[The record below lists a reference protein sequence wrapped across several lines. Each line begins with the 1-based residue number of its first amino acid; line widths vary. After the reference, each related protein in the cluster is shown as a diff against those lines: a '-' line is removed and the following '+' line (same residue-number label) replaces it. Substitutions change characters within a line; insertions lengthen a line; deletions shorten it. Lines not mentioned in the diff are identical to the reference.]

1 MADERTGIK
10 YIGKDATYKDRM
22 FGTGLVWKQGE
33 ILPVSIDLAKDFLKH
48 PALFAEEPG
57 FSYLGVTRSD
67 QGVVFSEP
75 SLNRAVRAA
84 TPPRVLADA
93 DIDAR
98 PPRMWPVDAVPYRL
112 FNHRSGVAYGH
123 GTDQRQLVL
132 VDVVSRAATNGYQFP
147 LGWAISDIWPG
158 DTCMLIMAVETATST
173 YSLWR
178 TEDGQSVTRVHD
190 LGRDPNGEMTHR
202 PQVRILQRGLERGY
216 LNGQPALLLGTYNVA
231 TDNSVAVAGEIG
243 DAIYLAASTDDGR
256 TWTRINGWN
265 WDFGANSG
273 ARTIKHFHAVRYDR
287 WRDCWWIC
295 SGDSND
301 ESAIIRW
308 DGKAA
313 GPGNVTPAQIAS
325 GAHPGWDCR
334 TGSQRWRAVDL
345 LVTEDWV
352 ESFTDTIGNI
362 TGGIWRVRPD
372 FSGSH
377 RVDHSN
383 RGQNHDGWAA
393 LHHSGGTHLWCD
405 DCRADA
411 ASDSQR
417 WIGIYASANGN
428 RYWEIGRVALTGTG
442 VRIPRGLFE
451 DATGRVWFSCDGEA
465 GKGTYTTTVM
475 ELRGLFREEQ
485 SDNLAP
491 VYFVD
496 FATGSNAADGQTA
509 ASAWKTVRNVFGSN
523 VVTPGARIV
532 VSAGTS
538 TENGVSVIDY
548 LANASPA
555 RDASRRIQISG
566 QGRSKT
572 EVVISGATEG
582 WKDGT
587 SAKTWAIEVTD
598 MTVRSADATKSVIW
612 DNATATGGVP
622 SWIFRDAQIGD
633 MVVGASRAVYLRTAA
648 AKAIRSTIANITN
661 STKYTL
667 YIDGTATIDMQSS
680 RVRGGRA
687 IQRTGAKITALH
699 CDWSEYATTGLSID
713 STATVAPLI
722 ANCVF
727 AGSDQNP
734 IVDSSTTVTLDATNC
749 YGNVFVLP
757 APAGTPDPILPAA
770 GPLDRDPDT
779 LEPFA
784 WSHLCGLA
792 APVGVSWDY
801 YGAPYRKSP
810 AVGCCEVADF

>member
-1 MADERTGIK
+1 MSNWKVGPGGRLYHPTTGA
-10 YIGKDATYKDRM
+10 YVGQLDDNGNEQM
-22 FGTGLVWKQGE
+22 V
-33 ILPVSIDLAKDFLKH
+33 VSYFL
-48 PALFAEEPG
+48 
-57 FSYLGVTRSD
+57 SDGV
-67 QGVVFSEP
+67 VVFSEP
-75 SLNRAVRAA
+75 ALNRAVRSAIPHIL
-84 TPPRVLADA
+84 TDA
-93 DIDAR
+93 DIEAR
-98 PPRMWPVDAVPYRL
+98 PPRLWPVDAVPYRL
-112 FNHRSGVAYGH
+112 FNARDGVAYGH
-123 GTDQRQLVL
+123 GTDQRQLVMI
-132 VDVVSRAATNGYQFP
+132 STATRTATNGYQFP
-147 LGWAISDIWPG
+147 AGWAISDIWPG
-158 DTCMLIMAVETATST
+158 RGCMLVMAVETATST

-178 TEDGQSVTRVHD
+178 TATGTDMTRVHD
-190 LGRDPNGEMTHR
+190 LGRDPNGGLTHR
-202 PQVRILQRGLERGY
+202 PQVRILQRGLERGM
-216 LNGQPALLLGTYNVA
+216 LNGQPALMFGTYNVA

-243 DAIYLAASTDDGR
+243 DAIYLAYSIDDGQ
-256 TWTRINGWN
+256 TWARGNGWN
-265 WDFGANSG
+265 WNFETGVG
-273 ARTIKHFHAVRYDR
+273 LRTIKHFHAVRYDP
-287 WRDCWWIC
+287 WRDCWWVC
-295 SGDSND
+295 AGDIND

-308 DGKAA
+308 DGKSP
-313 GPGNVTPAQIAS
+313 GPGNVTPTQIQS
-325 GAHPGWDCR
+325 GAYPGWDCR

-383 RGQNHDGWAA
+383 LGQNHDGWAA

-411 ASDSQR
+411 ANDTQR

-428 RYWEIGRVALTGTG
+428 RYWEIGRVALTGTD
-442 VRIPRGLFE
+442 VKIPRGFFE
-451 DATGRVWFSCDGEA
+451 DEAGRVWFSCDGEA
-465 GKGTYTTTVM
+465 GKGTYATTVM

-485 SDNLAP
+485 SDNIAP
-491 VYFVD
+491 AYFVD
-496 FATGSNAADGQTA
+496 FAAGSDAADGKTA
-509 ASAWKTVRNVFGSN
+509 ATAWKTVRNVFGSN

-532 VSAGTS
+532 VSAGSS
-538 TENGVSVIDY
+538 TENGVSTIDY

-566 QGRSKT
+566 QGRLAT

-587 SAKTWAIEVTD
+587 TSKTWAIEVTD
-598 MTVRSADATKSVIW
+598 MTVRSADAAKSVIW

-622 SWIFRDAQIGD
+622 TWLFRDAQIGD

-648 AKAIRSTIANITN
+648 AKAIRSTIANITS
-661 STKYTL
+661 STKYTM
-667 YIDGTATIDMQSS
+667 YIDGTATIDLQSS

-699 CDWSEYATTGLSID
+699 CDWSEYANTGLSID

-757 APAGTPDPILPAA
+757 APADTPAPILPAA
-770 GPLDRDPDT
+770 GPLERDPDT

-792 APVGVSWDY
+792 APAGVQWDY
-801 YGAPYRKSP
+801 YGNPYRAKP
-810 AVGCCEVADF
+810 AIGAVELSDF

>member
-1 MADERTGIK
+1 MVSTATRT
-10 YIGKDATYKDRM
+10 
-22 FGTGLVWKQGE
+22 
-33 ILPVSIDLAKDFLKH
+33 
-48 PALFAEEPG
+48 
-57 FSYLGVTRSD
+57 
-67 QGVVFSEP
+67 
-75 SLNRAVRAA
+75 
-84 TPPRVLADA
+84 
-93 DIDAR
+93 
-98 PPRMWPVDAVPYRL
+98 
-112 FNHRSGVAYGH
+112 
-123 GTDQRQLVL
+123 
-132 VDVVSRAATNGYQFP
+132 ATNGYQFP
-147 LGWAISDIWPG
+147 AGWAISDIWPG
-158 DTCMLIMAVETATST
+158 RNCMLVMAVETATNT

-178 TEDGQSVTRVHD
+178 TTTGADMTRVHD
-190 LGRDPNGEMTHR
+190 LGRDPNGDLTHR
-202 PQVRILQRGLERGY
+202 PQVRILQRGLERGM
-216 LNGQPALLLGTYNVA
+216 LNGQPALMFGTYNVA

-243 DAIYLAASTDDGR
+243 DAIYLAYSIDDGQ
-256 TWTRINGWN
+256 TWARGNGWN
-265 WDFGANSG
+265 WNFETGVG
-273 ARTIKHFHAVRYDR
+273 LRTIKHFHAVRYDP
-287 WRDCWWIC
+287 WRDCWWVC
-295 SGDSND
+295 AGDSND

-308 DGKAA
+308 DGKSP
-313 GPGNVTPAQIAS
+313 GPGNVTPTQIQS
-325 GAHPGWDCR
+325 GAYPGWDCR

-411 ASDSQR
+411 AADTQR

-442 VRIPRGLFE
+442 VRIPRGFFE
-451 DATGRVWFSCDGEA
+451 DEAGRVWFSCDGEA

-485 SDNLAP
+485 SDNIAP
-491 VYFVD
+491 AYFVD
-496 FATGSNAADGQTA
+496 FAAGSDAADGRTA
-509 ASAWKTVRNVFGSN
+509 ATAWKTVRNVFGSN

-566 QGRSKT
+566 QGRLAT

-587 SAKTWAIEVTD
+587 TSKTWAIEVTD
-598 MTVRSADATKSVIW
+598 MTVRSADASKSVIW

-633 MVVGASRAVYLRTAA
+633 IAVGASRTLYLRSAA
-648 AKAIRSTIANITN
+648 ATVIRSVVANISN
-661 STKYTL
+661 STKYTM
-667 YIDGTATIDMQSS
+667 YIDGTATATLHAS
-680 RVRGGRA
+680 RIRGGRA

-722 ANCVF
+722 GNCVF

-734 IVDSSTTVTLDATNC
+734 IVDSSPTVTLDATNC

-757 APAGTPDPILPAA
+757 APVGTPDPILPAA
-770 GPLDRDPDT
+770 GPLERDPDT

-792 APVGVSWDY
+792 APAGVQWDY
-801 YGAPYRKSP
+801 YGNPYRAKP
-810 AVGCCEVADF
+810 AIGAVELSDF